1 MTHAH
6 KALKKSSKE
15 KPLLHR
21 TALELKRGTPPSG
34 GRRKQPRW
42 PTLLREDG
50 CSTATRGPVRKHRPH
65 AGNKAGPH
73 HVLAPRESRPGTE
86 PAKGHLKS
94 QGRHE
99 PWRPESPRIPS
110 IPQGAMNSADTSS
123 PRILSSPWDAMNPA
137 PRCKPQITSS
147 LGDAMNRGIPE
158 APDLLM
164 PLGCHEPQITS
175 SPWETMNPGTPEAP
189 NHLRSQGRHEPRG
202 PQKPQITSSLWD
214 AMNRGTPPAPDRR
227 QPLEAMNPGTSK
239 APELPVPGTR

>member
-15 KPLLHR
+15 KLLLHR

-65 AGNKAGPH
+65 AGNEAGPH

-164 PLGCHEPQITS
+164 PLGCHERWDPGSSRSPQAS
-175 SPWETMNPGTPEAP
+175 GTP
-189 NHLRSQGRHEPRG
+189 
-202 PQKPQITSSLWD
+202 
-214 AMNRGTPPAPDRR
+214 
-227 QPLEAMNPGTSK
+227 
-239 APELPVPGTR
+239 